1 MLERGEGDRLK
12 TLAEEIQGGKRLVM
26 KDLEV
31 QWVCSDGE
39 MGRVLR
45 EGVERRHWRSY
56 YKCEYILKKST
67 DIRIETLN
75 CL

>member
-31 QWVCSDGE
+31 QWICSDGE
-39 MGRVLR
+39 AG
-45 EGVERRHWRSY
+45 EF
-56 YKCEYILKKST
+56 
-67 DIRIETLN
+67 
-75 CL
+75 

>member
-26 KDLEV
+26 KGLEV

-45 EGVERRHWRSY
+45 EGVERRH
-56 YKCEYILKKST
+56 
-67 DIRIETLN
+67 
-75 CL
+75 